1 MRIVIPYSPGSVA
14 DVFGRIV
21 AQNMAA
27 QWNGSIVVESK
38 SGANGSIAAEEVAR
52 AAPDG
57 YTWLLV
63 TTFFTASPALDAKLR
78 WDPVRD
84 FIPVGQICRAPN
96 FFIVPTSLPVKNVA
110 EYVALAKAKPGT
122 LNYSHPGK
130 GSTGHL
136 GFELFKRLAGID
148 VTAVGYRGYPQM
160 VPDIA
165 SGLITST
172 FLSAN
177 QALAQV
183 QTGTIRI
190 IGAINDGRSKY
201 FPDVPTMAEQGFAE
215 AQVTPWFGV
224 VVPAGTPQPIVDRIS
239 KALEAALATP
249 DVREKLDI
257 AGCEP
262 KSAPPGSSP
271 TSSRPTS
278 RCGRRWSRKPASPRI
293 ERRSGVNRRRFAAG
307 AAGMFP
313 WGGFQRI
320 KADCPEPV
328 PIPMPFAA
336 IVQRIR
342 SFSLSIGQLTFGSF
356 LLLLAMIM
364 MTSVASVVAIRHID
378 ATFAELQRLQSV
390 GDLAEEIDRRMNELR
405 LAARDF
411 VTDPEAQSDR
421 VWEAASALSALLKKT
436 RLELAPEQQEMIDGV
451 AQRLANYRDGIERVT
466 ALIARRAELIA
477 ALPPLRERF
486 EAAIAEVPGPGDRQK
501 PVPGAEPDRRGAAG
515 ARSGRRRAGGAAHAG
530 AADRRSRAARR
541 GRCLCRCDHFDLGDR
556 KPRSPSSTRKC
567 WAPKAG

>member
-1 MRIVIPYSPGSVA
+1 MKTWRFGVILGAWLSVLALSGATSAQEGFPNRPVRIVIPYSAGSVA
-14 DVFGRIV
+14 DVFARII
-21 AQNMAA
+21 AQNMGV

-63 TTFFTASPALDAKLR
+63 TTFFTSSPALDAKLR

-84 FIPVGQICRAPN
+84 FIAVGQICRAPN
-96 FFIVPTSLPVKNVA
+96 FFIVPSTLPVKSVA

-183 QTGTIRI
+183 QTGSIRI
-190 IGAINDGRSKY
+190 IGAISDGRSKY

-224 VVPAGTPQPIVDRIS
+224 VVPAGTAEPVVDRIS

-249 DVREKLDI
+249 DVQQKLDI

-262 KSAPPGSSP
+262 KSAPR
-271 TSSRPTS
+271 TQ
-278 RCGRRWSRKPASPRI
+278 
-293 ERRSGVNRRRFAAG
+293 FADIIKSDVALWAKVVKDAG
-307 AAGMFP
+307 
-313 WGGFQRI
+313 I
-320 KADCPEPV
+320 TAD
-328 PIPMPFAA
+328 
-336 IVQRIR
+336 
-342 SFSLSIGQLTFGSF
+342 
-356 LLLLAMIM
+356 
-364 MTSVASVVAIRHID
+364 
-378 ATFAELQRLQSV
+378 
-390 GDLAEEIDRRMNELR
+390 
-405 LAARDF
+405 
-411 VTDPEAQSDR
+411 
-421 VWEAASALSALLKKT
+421 
-436 RLELAPEQQEMIDGV
+436 
-451 AQRLANYRDGIERVT
+451 
-466 ALIARRAELIA
+466 
-477 ALPPLRERF
+477 
-486 EAAIAEVPGPGDRQK
+486 
-501 PVPGAEPDRRGAAG
+501 
-515 ARSGRRRAGGAAHAG
+515 
-530 AADRRSRAARR
+530 
-541 GRCLCRCDHFDLGDR
+541 
-556 KPRSPSSTRKC
+556 
-567 WAPKAG
+567 

>member
-1 MRIVIPYSPGSVA
+1 MKVGWRVAIAIAAWLASLAMPAAGFAQEGFPARPVRIVVPYSPGSVV

-27 QWNGSIVVESK
+27 QWNGSIIVESK

-63 TTFFTASPALDAKLR
+63 TTFFTASPALDPRLR

-84 FIPVGQICRAPN
+84 FVPVGQICRAPN
-96 FFIVPTSLPVKNVA
+96 FFIVPVSLPVRSVA

-183 QTGTIRI
+183 QTGAIRI

-201 FPDVPTMAEQGFAE
+201 FPDAPTMAEQGFAD

-224 VVPAGTPQPIVDRIS
+224 VVPAGTPSPVVERIS
-239 KALEAALATP
+239 EALEKALATP
-249 DVREKLDI
+249 DVQQRLDI

-262 KSAPPGSSP
+262 KSAPL
-271 TSSRPTS
+271 
-278 RCGRRWSRKPASPRI
+278 KQ
-293 ERRSGVNRRRFAAG
+293 FADIIRTDVALWAKVVKEAG
-307 AAGMFP
+307 
-313 WGGFQRI
+313 I
-320 KADCPEPV
+320 TAD
-328 PIPMPFAA
+328 
-336 IVQRIR
+336 
-342 SFSLSIGQLTFGSF
+342 
-356 LLLLAMIM
+356 
-364 MTSVASVVAIRHID
+364 
-378 ATFAELQRLQSV
+378 
-390 GDLAEEIDRRMNELR
+390 
-405 LAARDF
+405 
-411 VTDPEAQSDR
+411 
-421 VWEAASALSALLKKT
+421 
-436 RLELAPEQQEMIDGV
+436 
-451 AQRLANYRDGIERVT
+451 
-466 ALIARRAELIA
+466 
-477 ALPPLRERF
+477 
-486 EAAIAEVPGPGDRQK
+486 
-501 PVPGAEPDRRGAAG
+501 
-515 ARSGRRRAGGAAHAG
+515 
-530 AADRRSRAARR
+530 
-541 GRCLCRCDHFDLGDR
+541 
-556 KPRSPSSTRKC
+556 
-567 WAPKAG
+567 